1 MEIEEDVVIV
11 GAGIAGLAT
20 ALALKRVGVQALVLE
35 KSDTLRA
42 TGAALTLSQNAWL
55 ALDALGVGN
64 KLSSVYPPFQKGFV
78 TSVTTGAVREIT
90 FTGIEKGV
98 TGPRTLHR
106 CTLLET
112 LAQELLVDTIRFSS
126 KLCSIKTL
134 KNGGSSVAVLSLEDG
149 SIIKAKVVIGCD
161 GVHSVV
167 AQWLGLTT
175 PIHSGRFAVRGI
187 AVYPQGHGLKHEVQ
201 QFLRGGTRAGLA
213 TLNDKELYWF
223 VTYGST
229 PNRDEGT
236 RNESPEL
243 MQKKLL
249 ESISNFPEVYL
260 DVVRHCDLQTLTW
273 SPLMLRVPW
282 DFMFK
287 HLSTENITL
296 AGDAMHPMTPDL
308 GQGGCAALEDA
319 IVLGRHI
326 GNSFIQNGRI
336 LPGEVLERYVKERR
350 WRVAGLITVSYLSGW
365 FQQEGSTWYMKF
377 LRDKVFYRFLYFFMA
392 NVVYYNCGKLPCF
405 VVH

>member
-20 ALALKRVGVQALVLE
+20 ALALKRVGVRALVLE

-42 TGAALTLSQNAWL
+42 TGAALTISQNAWL
-55 ALDALGVGN
+55 ALDSLGVAN
-64 KLSSVYPPFQKGFV
+64 KLSSVYPPFQKGYI
-78 TSVTTGAVREIT
+78 TSVTTGDVREIT
-90 FTGIEKGV
+90 FIGIDKGV

-112 LAQELLVDTIRFSS
+112 LAQELLIDAIRFSS
-126 KLCSIKTL
+126 KLSSIKTL
-134 KNGGSSVAVLSLEDG
+134 KHDEGSSVAVLTLEDG
-149 SIIKAKVVIGCD
+149 SIIKAKIVIGCD

-167 AQWLGLTT
+167 AQWLGLAT
-175 PIHSGRFAVRGI
+175 PIHSGRFAVRGVS
-187 AVYPQGHGLKHEVQ
+187 VYPQGHGLKHEVQ
-201 QFLRGGTRAGLA
+201 QFLHGSIRAGLA
-213 TLNDKELYWF
+213 PLNSKEIYWF
-223 VTYGST
+223 VTYGSI

-249 ESISNFPEVYL
+249 ENISNFPEVYL

-282 DFMFK
+282 DFMLK
-287 HLSTENITL
+287 HLSTENITV

-326 GNSFIQNGRI
+326 GNSFIQNGKI
-336 LPGEVLERYVKERR
+336 LPGEVLKGYVKERR
-350 WRVAGLITVSYLSGW
+350 WRVAVLITVSYLSGW
-365 FQQEGSTWYMKF
+365 FQQEGST
-377 LRDKVFYRFLYFFMA
+377 
-392 NVVYYNCGKLPCF
+392 
-405 VVH
+405 